1 MGRPKS
7 FNRDEA
13 VEKVMQLIWRHGYE
27 HCSVK
32 FLSEQLGITRSSFYN
47 SFKSRENVFLEAMSL
62 YASLAPDQV
71 DLEKPNQDGVLKAL
85 SAEIKALCAWRAS
98 DPEHRGC
105 FGVNCLTEL
114 VDKDETL
121 GNTMEE
127 VLMFSVDRYHK
138 VLELAVEN
146 QELDGGDLKTKAL
159 ALQSVVIGVNTM
171 AKVIHEESELWN
183 IARYN
188 LQSLGLY
195 RD

>member
-1 MGRPKS
+1 
-7 FNRDEA
+7 
-13 VEKVMQLIWRHGYE
+13 
-27 HCSVK
+27 
-32 FLSEQLGITRSSFYN
+32 
-47 SFKSRENVFLEAMSL
+47 
-62 YASLAPDQV
+62 
-71 DLEKPNQDGVLKAL
+71 
-85 SAEIKALCAWRAS
+85 WRAS

-121 GNTMEE
+121 GNAMEE

-146 QELDGGDLKTKAL
+146 QELDDGDLKTKAQ